1 LRGKLNNIDS
11 AENEAVFIVGKNGD
25 IVICN
30 NVAAIMFGFDSPEE
44 LIGVNASCLVPDD
57 FSQFFPD
64 TITYDHLTKGNYL
77 PRVNKRADGSLFPTH
92 ILTYF
97 EVFDKYEHVI
107 VRVFESDTCTD
118 IQTLCLRQNI
128 EILKCELEK
137 EKRTKQ
143 RTTFSTT
150 ALAKDYPNLTKT
162 DLKFCELIVNK
173 KTAEQMSETLNI
185 KAESVFTARKRLR
198 KKLGLKANDVLFSHL
213 VVYINREI
221 IGSDPLSEPI
231 ISDF

>member
-1 LRGKLNNIDS
+1 MRKNLNNIDC
-11 AENEAVFIVGKNGD
+11 AENEAVFIIGKNGD
-25 IVICN
+25 IEICN
-30 NVAAIMFGFDSPEE
+30 NIATIIFGFDSPEE
-44 LIGVNASCLVPDD
+44 LIGVNASSLVPDD
-57 FSQFFPD
+57 FGQFFPD

-77 PRVNKRADGSLFPTH
+77 PRVNKRADGSLFPTN

-97 EVFDKYEHVI
+97 EVFDKSEYVI
-107 VRVFESDTCTD
+107 VRVFESDTLTD
-118 IQTLCLRQNI
+118 IQTLCLKQNI

-150 ALAKDYPNLTKT
+150 TLTKDYPNLTKT

-173 KTAEQMSETLNI
+173 NTAEQISQSLNI
-185 KAESVFTARKRLR
+185 KADSVFTARKRLR
-198 KKLGLKANDVLFSHL
+198 KKLSLKAKDVLFSHL
-213 VVYINREI
+213 ATYIKCESV
-221 IGSDPLSEPI
+221 GDDYLSDPI